1 VGERLCRT
9 PGRKV
14 KSFLVWGNIQIS
26 VLINPDDFSVNKRQS
41 DLFYDPNDMGSKI
54 GANTGSLREFLDC
67 EMINRII
74 NEEKHFGANFLISKI
89 DKRGNYRS
97 TTSKISEIIINRIFR
112 GEQREARGQKEER

>member
-1 VGERLCRT
+1 LAT
-9 PGRKV
+9 KPGRKV
-14 KSFLVWGNIQIS
+14 KLFLVWENIQIS

-41 DLFYDPNDMGSKI
+41 DLFYDPNDMGSKM

-97 TTSKISEIIINRIFR
+97 TTWKF
-112 GEQREARGQKEER
+112 QK